1 MHFFHTNLDAKQVIS
16 FFHHVCQPPDG
27 QLALTSKVIT
37 SRIIEPI
44 LFPQMAILN
53 ILLKLKLQNIWALTM
68 VPTPLPLFNGLIM
81 SYVYVIITD
90 KALLTSLSLVDVKM
104 IDDFWSKTATL
115 VNSGQPQNWMVSPYI
130 LPPGQ
135 VTLMASI
142 IIFNY

>member
-1 MHFFHTNLDAKQVIS
+1 
-16 FFHHVCQPPDG
+16 
-27 QLALTSKVIT
+27 
-37 SRIIEPI
+37 
-44 LFPQMAILN
+44 
-53 ILLKLKLQNIWALTM
+53 M

-135 VTLMASI
+135 VTLMSSI
-142 IIFNY
+142 TIFNY